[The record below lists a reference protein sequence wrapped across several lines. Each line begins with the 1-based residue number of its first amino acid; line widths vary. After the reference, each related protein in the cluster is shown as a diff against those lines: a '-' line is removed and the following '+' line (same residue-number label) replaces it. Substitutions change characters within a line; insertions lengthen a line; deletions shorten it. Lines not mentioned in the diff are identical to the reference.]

1 MIVLRALV
9 WFLLLPLA
17 QGRADETIRQGVLK
31 PCYLFSAGKGPRW
44 IAPVAVEFRENHFE
58 RAQPAIDD
66 RFSQPTAEA
75 LTWQKKRLKPE
86 IEDIGRLGGRRIL
99 KVAYRYEELHTLNTI
114 CVLLAME
121 TESGSGWFAPF
132 YAISSEAFEGCF
144 VSGKDVA
151 FGYVAT
157 LRFSG
162 TGGYRT
168 HHLFDLM
175 GGHPR
180 LVRTVNSGRIWRPDF
195 DSDAEFEKALK
206 RPNDE
211 ESISRG
217 ELGEETPV
225 GK

>member
-1 MIVLRALV
+1 MIVVRALV
-9 WFLLLPLA
+9 LFLLLSLA
-17 QGRADETIRQGVLK
+17 QGRGDETIRQGVPK

-44 IAPVAVEFRENHFE
+44 VAAVAVEFREEHLQSE
-58 RAQPAIDD
+58 QPSVDD
-66 RFSQPTAEA
+66 SFSEPTPEA
-75 LTWQKKRLKPE
+75 LKWRKKVLDPKP
-86 IEDIGRLGGRRIL
+86 EDIGRASGRRIL
-99 KVAYRYEELHTLNTI
+99 KIEYRHEKDEDLWNN
-114 CVLLAME
+114 CVMLAIE
-121 TESGSGWFAPF
+121 TAEGSGWFAPF
-132 YAISSEAFEGCF
+132 YAVCREHFVGQF
-144 VSGKDVA
+144 VSGRDVA

-180 LVRTVNSGRIWRPDF
+180 LVRTVDRGRIWRPDF

-211 ESISRG
+211 ESIFRG

>member
-9 WFLLLPLA
+9 LFFLLPLG
-17 QGRADETIRQGVLK
+17 QGRADETIRQGVPK
-31 PCYLFSAGKGPRW
+31 PCYLFSWGKGPRW
-44 IAPVAVEFRENHFE
+44 IAPVAVEFREEHLQSE
-58 RAQPAIDD
+58 QPSVDD
-66 RFSQPTAEA
+66 SFSEPTPEA
-75 LTWQKKRLKPE
+75 LTWRKKVMDPKL
-86 IEDIGRLGGRRIL
+86 EDIGRANGRRIL
-99 KVAYRYEELHTLNTI
+99 KIEYRHEKPEELWDN
-114 CVLLAME
+114 
-121 TESGSGWFAPF
+121 SGWFAPF
-132 YAISSEAFEGCF
+132 YAVCPEHFVGQF

-162 TGGYRT
+162 TGAYRT
-168 HHLFDLM
+168 HRLFDLK

-211 ESISRG
+211 ESIFRG
-217 ELGEETPV
+217 ELGEETPE